1 MRPTA
6 LQVTCFLS
14 NIHLQLRTTLV
25 NALGSFLIPFHSAV
39 PFEED
44 EKDPSIWF
52 LDHSYLENM
61 FRMFKKVNAREK
73 IIGWYHTGPRLREGD
88 MDIHR
93 LMSSYCDN
101 PVLVICEVQ
110 PKEMGLPVHAYAA
123 QDEIREDGTEKAK
136 RVFVNLP
143 TEIGATE
150 AEDIGV
156 EHLLRD
162 VKDVNLSTLSAQVG
176 EMVVGL
182 RGLKSKLA
190 EMQSYIDLVVAGK
203 LPVNNEI
210 MRNLQDIFNL
220 LPNLNVAEL
229 SRSFAVESN
238 DMMMVVYLASLIRSV
253 IALHNLMLNREE
265 RKQKEKEKE
274 DKEKEKVA
282 AEASKKEKEEK
293 EKQAAAAKEQGKDGP
308 TDMESDK

>member
-1 MRPTA
+1 
-6 LQVTCFLS
+6 
-14 NIHLQLRTTLV
+14 
-25 NALGSFLIPFHSAV
+25 
-39 PFEED
+39 
-44 EKDPSIWF
+44 
-52 LDHSYLENM
+52 
-61 FRMFKKVNAREK
+61 
-73 IIGWYHTGPRLREGD
+73 

-190 EMQSYIDLVVAGK
+190 EMQVYIDLVVEGK

-274 DKEKEKVA
+274 DKEREKAA

-293 EKQAAAAKEQGKDGP
+293 EKEAAAAAKEEGKHGP
-308 TDMESDK
+308 TDMDSDK